1 MMVQPISYRTLDHF
15 LSDAVR
21 ELLTPILYFD
31 TNVFIDIID
40 KRDKN
45 SLNLYSYA
53 WQHQWQCVTSIFA
66 KVETL
71 EVKQVHRFKREK
83 QRVGWSNKRIK
94 RELNKRDL
102 HPRILGSISQSLT
115 ARLKT
120 RCKGFRRYSCLIE
133 DGWVKAEEIKRKT
146 NLTDKDSIQLAEAL
160 AIACDLLIT
169 RDKPLLSVANKYI
182 WAESPDSVINI
193 LNSAG
198 AKI

>member
-1 MMVQPISYRTLDHF
+1 MTVQSVSYRTIDYF
-15 LSDAVR
+15 LADAVKGV
-21 ELLTPILYFD
+21 LIPILYFD

-71 EVKQVHRFKREK
+71 EVKQVRRFKREK

-102 HPRILGSISQSLT
+102 PPRILGSISRSLT

-120 RCKGFRRYSCLIE
+120 RCEGFRQYSCLIE